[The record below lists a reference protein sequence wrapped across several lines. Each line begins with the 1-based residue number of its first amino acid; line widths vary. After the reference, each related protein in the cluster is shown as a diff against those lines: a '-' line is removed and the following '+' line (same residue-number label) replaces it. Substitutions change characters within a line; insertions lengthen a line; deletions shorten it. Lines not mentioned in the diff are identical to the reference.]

1 MPRTIDRVTVVPPSD
16 SADSQFVLVMVLLS
30 PLPSRP
36 LIPTPQVLAH
46 SSDLAGRLGRERS
59 ARVALS
65 PGYVAGQNRASSIGS
80 SLVDRTRHCRVTQ
93 DHTSDYITNHDTTLP
108 PSYTNPLPP
117 YAVGQSSGY
126 PQHGRDVSAFGD
138 LGNSF
143 AGPTIGLSPAPL
155 HNYTSGQVIDSD
167 VPWSQLS
174 NPLFP
179 SLQQPHPSDDF
190 AIGNIPLP
198 PEQTRTEIEL
208 IRPWT
213 LSPYTQPNLS
223 RSNSTSYSTSGGYI
237 LSHPYFPTPNQNSS
251 SWSSQEHLGHPYTRP
266 VDRPGFHRFDTGSKI
281 ELHTSGVLDDHTAQV
296 LGDHPLHTLSDYK
309 THPFCN
315 SATNTPDDHTTG
327 GGADDY
333 RKFNASKF
341 NPEQVVG
348 LPPQLPLP
356 PNQLPLSSR
365 KLHSH
370 DRGSR
375 VKGKSLSKTTRHT
388 RRSAASR
395 SQHPARLSKA
405 CLAHCC
411 NVSISCGW
419 RDDGDRECGMPVN
432 CSDCADHFATV
443 HGIKNKAWDV
453 KITCRWCPSEP
464 ETAVIRKNFSRHM
477 KEVHLGCPRSKSGI

>member
-1 MPRTIDRVTVVPPSD
+1 MHNETSALPFLGHVPLSRLATRHSRDLACHGGCHLEHRHCTAASGYRSATVDAREAQCLEPLTGDGSVV
-16 SADSQFVLVMVLLS
+16 SASE
-30 PLPSRP
+30 LPSRP

-251 SWSSQEHLGHPYTRP
+251 SWSSQEHLGHPYYET
-266 VDRPGFHRFDTGSKI
+266 
-281 ELHTSGVLDDHTAQV
+281 
-296 LGDHPLHTLSDYK
+296 
-309 THPFCN
+309 C
-315 SATNTPDDHTTG
+315 
-327 GGADDY
+327 
-333 RKFNASKF
+333 
-341 NPEQVVG
+341 
-348 LPPQLPLP
+348 
-356 PNQLPLSSR
+356 
-365 KLHSH
+365 
-370 DRGSR
+370 
-375 VKGKSLSKTTRHT
+375 
-388 RRSAASR
+388 RS
-395 SQHPARLSKA
+395 ARLS
-405 CLAHCC
+405 
-411 NVSISCGW
+411 
-419 RDDGDRECGMPVN
+419 
-432 CSDCADHFATV
+432 
-443 HGIKNKAWDV
+443 
-453 KITCRWCPSEP
+453 
-464 ETAVIRKNFSRHM
+464 
-477 KEVHLGCPRSKSGI
+477 